1 METDLHLINQ
11 FHRGVANNQRN
22 LDDDLPKVIELEVQR
37 LTKKYGKD
45 VFGSDDL
52 QKVLSI
58 GRCKALELL
67 NDQSF
72 PTLDGLNKVS
82 VLGFVIWTV
91 KKYYCQ
97 L

>member
-1 METDLHLINQ
+1 METDSILHLINQ
-11 FHRGVANNQRN
+11 RDVANNQRN

-91 KKYYCQ
+91 KKYYWQ